1 MNGDAAAS
9 TAVLPAD
16 MDDDIPTYRQ
26 RPRPF
31 GPEVTWRLE
40 PEHLYADSGL
50 RNKRVPYGR
59 IAAIRLTY
67 APTNIT
73 SVAFKTA
80 IRLDDGKTLTFGSL
94 SWKTYFEVDRQ
105 DTAYRAFVTDL
116 VARAGAANP
125 GVALVAGKARP
136 ICLAAAAVGGVTAVT
151 MAGAIGWAVSN
162 GSWALAGLAT
172 LFLVPFAWQAW
183 GMAVR
188 NRPGTFRSDA
198 VPQALLPKG

>member
-1 MNGDAAAS
+1 VPAGD
-9 TAVLPAD
+9 D
-16 MDDDIPTYRQ
+16 EDIPTYRQ
-26 RPRPF
+26 RARPF

-73 SVAFKTA
+73 STAFKTVV
-80 IRLDDGKTLTFGSL
+80 RLDDGKTLTFGSL
-94 SWKTYFEVDRQ
+94 AWKSYFDVERQ
-105 DTAYRAFVTDL
+105 DAAYRAFVTDL
-116 VARAGAANP
+116 VARTGAANP
-125 GVALVAGKARP
+125 GVMLIAGKSMP
-136 ICLAAAAVGGVTAVT
+136 IWLAAAVVGAATVAT
-151 MAGAIGWAVSN
+151 MAGAIAWALSN
-162 GSWALAGLAT
+162 GSGALAGLAT

-188 NRPGTFRSDA
+188 NRPGTFRPDA
-198 VPQALLPKG
+198 VPEALLPKG

>member
-1 MNGDAAAS
+1 MNAGSGAPA
-9 TAVLPAD
+9 AVLPAGD
-16 MDDDIPTYRQ
+16 DDDIPTYRQ

-40 PEHLYADSGL
+40 PEHLFADSGL
-50 RNKRVPYGR
+50 RNKRVPYAR

-105 DTAYRAFVTDL
+105 DAAYRAFVTDL
-116 VARAGAANP
+116 VARTGDANP
-125 GVALVAGKARP
+125 GVALIAGKSKP
-136 ICLAAAAVGGVTAVT
+136 IWFAAAVVGAGTAVT
-151 MAGAIGWAVSN
+151 MAGAIGWALSN
-162 GSWALAGLAT
+162 GSWAVAGLAT
-172 LFLVPFAWQAW
+172 LFLIPFAWQAW

-188 NRPGTFRSDA
+188 NRPGTFRANA
-198 VPQALLPKG
+198 VPEALLPKG